1 MDIFGIL
8 SREETK
14 IMIEFLFFIDL
25 LYTLFY
31 RISSMIVCKNNEIF
45 DERLNIYIYLIFF
58 IGIFSEE
65 KIMINEIQR
74 IHIWYIL
81 LKFFDGRK
89 VK

>member
-1 MDIFGIL
+1 
-8 SREETK
+8 
-14 IMIEFLFFIDL
+14 MIELLFFIDL

-45 DERLNIYIYLIFF
+45 DERLNIYLIFF
-58 IGIFSEE
+58 IGIFSKE

>member
-45 DERLNIYIYLIFF
+45 DERLNIYIFNIFYWNF
-58 IGIFSEE
+58 FRG
-65 KIMINEIQR
+65 KMINEIYSTDTYLVYF
-74 IHIWYIL
+74 IEIL
-81 LKFFDGRK
+81 
-89 VK
+89 

>member
-45 DERLNIYIYLIFF
+45 DERLNIYLIFF

-65 KIMINEIQR
+65 KNN
-74 IHIWYIL
+74 
-81 LKFFDGRK
+81 D
-89 VK
+89 